1 MQKVTK
7 TDAETKALAKVLFK
21 KYPTVKWWLL
31 YGDLGAGKTT
41 FVKGFASAL
50 GIEKN
55 SIKSPTFA
63 LLEDHGDFLH
73 VDLYRLERP
82 DASIEAQLEE
92 YAAQGKRILL
102 EWPERLSELPK
113 DALILRFSHEGE
125 DQRTIEV
132 IPPGSV

>member
-1 MQKVTK
+1 MIK
-7 TDAETKALAKVLFK
+7 TTQNAEETQDLAQELLRL
-21 KYPTVKWWLL
+21 YPSATWWLL